1 MDTHTHTPLHKHR
14 GQERARCVAQ
24 ETKLHSL
31 QYPVMEKNPNTDM
44 HACVTEPPGCTPGR
58 YRLPC
63 FSEGQASF
71 FFFFLVEENN
81 VTESNQYQANVPAHP
96 PGWTCL
102 CPLRLWSPPS
112 RTPGGRPAGERD
124 AQLEEGRLGVLRLPG
139 DERWED
145 SGLYSVG
152 PLPGVV

>member
-1 MDTHTHTPLHKHR
+1 MESSHLNKPAYRSKHEDVKHTHTHTHTPLHKHR
-14 GQERARCVAQ
+14 GQARARCVAQ

-71 FFFFLVEENN
+71 FFFFF
-81 VTESNQYQANVPAHP
+81 SFFK
-96 PGWTCL
+96 WKKIM
-102 CPLRLWSPPS
+102 
-112 RTPGGRPAGERD
+112 
-124 AQLEEGRLGVLRLPG
+124 
-139 DERWED
+139 
-145 SGLYSVG
+145 
-152 PLPGVV
+152 